1 MSQDE
6 RHSTHLRKRRQAK
19 LAKRTEDNK
28 MRVMAKF
35 DPKIREK
42 LEKGKVVESLAANRN
57 VTIVGHTGA
66 KKKAGGKEA
75 AGGRA
80 KAIRDGAADKKGRR
94 WKHDLT
100 NTLTKD
106 HQSKK
111 R

>member
-1 MSQDE
+1 MNQDE
-6 RHSTHLRKRRQAK
+6 RHSAHLRKRRQAK
-19 LAKRTEDNK
+19 LAKRTDENK

-57 VTIVGHTGA
+57 VTIVGHTGGKA
-66 KKKAGGKEA
+66 GKNAGGKD
-75 AGGRA
+75 RA
-80 KAIRDGAADKKGRR
+80 KAIRDGAAEKKGRR

-106 HQSKK
+106 HQPKK

>member
-1 MSQDE
+1 MTQDE
-6 RHSTHLRKRRQAK
+6 RHSAHLRKRRQAK
-19 LAKRTEDNK
+19 QAKRTEENK

-35 DPKIREK
+35 DPKIRER
-42 LEKGKVVESLAANRN
+42 LEKGKVVESLATNRN

-66 KKKAGGKEA
+66 KRGGKE
-75 AGGRA
+75 RA
-80 KAIRDGAADKKGRR
+80 KAIRDGANEKKGKR